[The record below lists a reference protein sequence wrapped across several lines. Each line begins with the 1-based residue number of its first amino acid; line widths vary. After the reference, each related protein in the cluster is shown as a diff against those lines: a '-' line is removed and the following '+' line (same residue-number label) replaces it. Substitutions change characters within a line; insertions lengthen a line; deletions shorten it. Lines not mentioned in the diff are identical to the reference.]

1 VPFPLLNIPLG
12 NQSFVY
18 NARAFNQMNLFEFVT
33 DQNIELLS
41 EHHFNGF
48 FFNRIPLL
56 NRLGWREVV
65 SAKMIEGHLSAQN
78 QLLIPTEIQLLNNI
92 TPIKSLNLVP
102 YFEASVGIENIFKF
116 IRIDAIWRM
125 THLSPSNNFGIK
137 VSSYLEF

>member
-1 VPFPLLNIPLG
+1 
-12 NQSFVY
+12 
-18 NARAFNQMNLFEFVT
+18 
-33 DQNIELLS
+33 
-41 EHHFNGF
+41 
-48 FFNRIPLL
+48 
-56 NRLGWREVV
+56 VV